1 MYDQLV
7 LCLPVEKN
15 QQKRI
20 AEKDLSATSV
30 LYKDFS
36 CQISLQWV
44 QEKFS
49 LKVNIK
55 QIYKNYEIWRQR
67 SVWLERYEGISFSQW
82 SSHTHLTWE
91 FELFKTKMDSITIPG
106 LEKKMSV
113 TIPQG
118 IVNILRKLY
127 NLLIV
132 TELQPIS

>member
-7 LCLPVEKN
+7 LYLSVKKN

-30 LYKDFS
+30 LYKTQDFS
-36 CQISLQWV
+36 CQICLQWV

-49 LKVNIK
+49 LQVNIK
-55 QIYKNYEIWRQR
+55 QIYESYGIWRQR
-67 SVWLERYEGISFSQW
+67 SVWLEWSERISFSQW

-91 FELFKTKMDSITIPG
+91 FELFEIKMDTVPD
-106 LEKKMSV
+106 LAKKMSV
-113 TIPQG
+113 TIPQEV
-118 IVNILRKLY
+118 VNILSKLNY
-127 NLLIV
+127 LLIV

>member
-67 SVWLERYEGISFSQW
+67 SVWFERSEGISF
-82 SSHTHLTWE
+82 SHTHLTWE

-118 IVNILRKLY
+118 IVNILRMLY

>member
-1 MYDQLV
+1 MYDQLL

-67 SVWLERYEGISFSQW
+67 SVWFERSEGISF
-82 SSHTHLTWE
+82 SHTHLTWE